1 MGESELTQQDIDA
14 LLTKVHGGEGEALP
28 AGATEAMAMGLTPPL
43 LEEPAFEAF
52 EAADDLGPAAAE
64 TLDALLDVTLDV
76 SLELGRTT
84 LRVEDILRLNEGAV
98 VELEQVVDEPVQI
111 LVNDVPVARGEVVVL
126 NDNFGVRIT
135 EILEPEARLDAAE
148 GEGESG

>member
-14 LLTKVHGGEGEALP
+14 LLTKVHGGESDALP
-28 AGATEAMAMGLTPPL
+28 AETTDALAPPL

-52 EAADDLGPAAAE
+52 EATDDLGPSAAE

-84 LRVEDILRLNEGAV
+84 LRVADILRLNEGAV
-98 VELEQVVDEPVQI
+98 VELEQLVNEPVQV
-111 LVNDVPVARGEVVVL
+111 LVNDMPVARGEVVVL

-148 GEGESG
+148 GERESG

>member
-14 LLTKVHGGEGEALP
+14 LLTNVHGGKSDALP
-28 AGATEAMAMGLTPPL
+28 AGAAEVLAPPL

-98 VELEQVVDEPVQI
+98 VELEQLANEPVQV

-148 GEGESG
+148 GTRTNDER